1 MIMAKEINIAEI
13 LKDMPEGTKLWTPL
27 LGEVTLISVIYDD
40 KTYPISVRGTDRLLY
55 GFTQYG
61 CYYFTTE
68 GAELLLFPSRD
79 MKNWNKFFKEGD
91 VLENTTDN
99 VFPKYV
105 IFKKFVD
112 DKYTT
117 FEAING
123 IVLGDE
129 PVKYSIQNT
138 LSYSKVKDEDM
149 ALEIKK
155 KIQNI
160 VDKKPESSAPEFQPF
175 DKVLVRDHDGQKWI
189 PTLFG
194 FFCQDEGYVFPYET
208 ACGAYKYCIP
218 YNEKTKH
225 LLGTKE
231 PYTEE

>member
-1 MIMAKEINIAEI
+1 MKNIAEI
-13 LKDMPEGTKLWTPL
+13 LKDMPQGTKLWTPL
-27 LGEVTLISVIYDD
+27 LGEVALNGVYYNN
-40 KTYPISVRGTDRLLY
+40 KTRPISVRGTNILTYL
-55 GFTQYG
+55 FTQYG
-61 CYYFTTE
+61 RYYNTE
-68 GAELLLFPSRD
+68 GAELLLFPSKDMRD
-79 MKNWNKFFKEGD
+79 WSKFFKKGD
-91 VLENTTDN
+91 VLENTSN
-99 VFPKYV
+99 EVFPKYV

-117 FEAING
+117 FEAITRI
-123 IVLGDE
+123 IVGSE
-129 PVKYSIQNT
+129 TVKSIIQDT
-138 LSYSKVKDEDM
+138 LSYSKVEDEDK

-194 FFCQDEGYVFPYET
+194 FFRQDGDEKYPYIT
-208 ACGAYKYCIP
+208 MHGAYNYCIP

-225 LLGTKE
+225 LLGTTE
-231 PYTEE
+231 PYEP

>member
-13 LKDMPEGTKLWTPL
+13 LKDMPSGRKLWSPL
-27 LGEVTLISVIYDD
+27 LGEVALSCVNYDY
-40 KTYPISVRGTDRLLY
+40 KIYPITVCATDRLEY
-55 GFTQYG
+55 NFTQYG
-61 CYYFTTE
+61 RYYFTTE

-79 MKNWNKFFKEGD
+79 MKNWSKFFKEGD
-91 VLENTTDN
+91 VLENTSDE

-112 DKYTT
+112 DKYTI
-117 FEAING
+117 FEATNG

-129 PVKYSIQNT
+129 AIKYSIQNT
-138 LSYSKVKDEDM
+138 LSYSKVEDEDM

-160 VDKKPESSAPEFQPF
+160 VDKKTRTSATEFQPF
-175 DKVLVRDHDGQKWI
+175 DKVLVRNHDKYPWC
-189 PTLFG
+189 PAFFG
-194 FFCQDEGYVFPYET
+194 LKSDLGEQCPYRT
-208 ACGAYKYCIP
+208 SNGAYKYCIP

-225 LLGTKE
+225 LLGTTE

>member
-1 MIMAKEINIAEI
+1 MNNKEINIAEI
-13 LKDMPEGTKLWTPL
+13 LKDMPSGTRLWSPIF
-27 LGEVTLISVIYDD
+27 GEVLFDGINDD
-40 KTYPISVRGTDRLLY
+40 NQTYPICITGAYSLNY
-55 GFTQYG
+55 SFTQSG
-61 CYYFTTE
+61 RYFPIKD
-68 GAELLLFPSRD
+68 AELLLFPSRD

-91 VLENTTDN
+91 VLENTSDE

-138 LSYSKVKDEDM
+138 LSYSKVENEDM

-160 VDKKPESSAPEFQPF
+160 VDKKPESSVPELQPF
-175 DKVLVRDHDGQKWI
+175 DKVLVRNHDKYPWC
-189 PTLFG
+189 PAFFG
-194 FFCQDEGYVFPYET
+194 LKSDIGEQCPYKT
-208 ACGAYKYCIP
+208 SNGAYKYCIP

-225 LLGTKE
+225 LLGTTE

>member
-1 MIMAKEINIAEI
+1 MIMTKEINIAEI
-13 LKDMPEGTKLWTPL
+13 LKDMPSGTRLWSPI
-27 LGEVTLISVIYDD
+27 LGNVMFKGVNYGY
-40 KTYPISVRGTDRLLY
+40 KTYPIGVTGTDKLDY
-55 GFTQYG
+55 SFTQFG
-61 CYYFTTE
+61 RYYAIK

-79 MKNWNKFFKEGD
+79 MKNWSKFFKEGD
-91 VLENTTDN
+91 VLENTSDE

-160 VDKKPESSAPEFQPF
+160 VDKKTRTSATEFHPF
-175 DKVLVRDHDGQKWI
+175 DKVLVRNHDKYPWC
-189 PTLFG
+189 PAFFG
-194 FFCQDEGYVFPYET
+194 LKSDLGEQCPYIT
-208 ACGAYKYCIP
+208 SNGAYRYCIP
-218 YNEKTKH
+218 YDEKTKH
-225 LLGTKE
+225 LLGTTE

>member
-13 LKDMPEGTKLWTPL
+13 LKDMPSGRKLWSPL
-27 LGEVTLISVIYDD
+27 LGEVALSCVNYDD
-40 KTYPISVRGTDRLLY
+40 KIYPISVRATDRLEY
-55 GFTQYG
+55 SFTQYG
-61 CYYFTTE
+61 RYYTTE
-68 GAELLLFPSRD
+68 GAELLLFPSKY
-79 MKNWNKFFKEGD
+79 MKNWSKFFKEGD
-91 VLENTTDN
+91 VLENTSGK

-105 IFKKFVD
+105 IFKKYLD

-117 FEAING
+117 FEATNG

-129 PVKYSIQNT
+129 AIKYSIRNT
-138 LSYSKVKDEDM
+138 LSYSKVEDEDM

-175 DKVLVRDHDGQKWI
+175 DKVLVRDFDKQIWI
-189 PTLFG
+189 PTFFG
-194 FFCQDEGYVFPYET
+194 FFRKDKDKKFSYVT
-208 ACGAYKYCIP
+208 VDGAYKYCIP
-218 YNEKTKH
+218 YSEKTKH
-225 LLGTKE
+225 LLGTTE

>member
-13 LKDMPEGTKLWTPL
+13 LKDMPSGTRLWSPIF
-27 LGEVTLISVIYDD
+27 GEVLFDGINYDNQ
-40 KTYPISVRGTDRLLY
+40 TYPICITGADRLNY
-55 GFTQYG
+55 SFTQSG
-61 CYYFTTE
+61 RYFAIK

-79 MKNWNKFFKEGD
+79 MKNWSKFFKEGD
-91 VLENTTDN
+91 VLENTSDE

-155 KIQNI
+155 KIQKI
-160 VDKKPESSAPEFQPF
+160 IAIKTESSVPELQPF
-175 DKVLVRDHDGQKWI
+175 DKVLVRNHNKYPWC
-189 PTLFG
+189 PAFFG
-194 FFCQDEGYVFPYET
+194 LKSDSGEQCPYKT
-208 ACGAYKYCIP
+208 SNGAYKYCIP

-225 LLGTKE
+225 LLGTTE

>member
-13 LKDMPEGTKLWTPL
+13 LKDMPQGTKLWTPIC
-27 LGEVTLISVIYDD
+27 GEVELLDNGLSDV
-40 KTYPISVRGTDRLLY
+40 YPIIVKDSCLMKYSFTENGT
-55 GFTQYG
+55 
-61 CYYFTTE
+61 YYE
-68 GAELLLFPSRD
+68 QKGAEMLLFPSKEMRD
-79 MKNWNKFFKEGD
+79 WSKFFKEGD

-99 VFPKYV
+99 IFPRYV

-129 PVKYSIQNT
+129 PVKYSIQDT
-138 LSYSKVKDEDM
+138 LSYSKVEDEDM

-175 DKVLVRDHDGQKWI
+175 DKVLVRDFDEQIWI
-189 PTLFG
+189 PTFFG
-194 FFCQDEGYVFPYET
+194 FFCQDEGERYPYKT
-208 ACGAYKYCIP
+208 AHGAYKYCIP

>member
-13 LKDMPEGTKLWTPL
+13 LKDMPSGTRLWSPI
-27 LGEVTLISVIYDD
+27 LGNVMFKGVNYGY
-40 KTYPISVRGTDRLLY
+40 KTYPIGVTGTDKLNY
-55 GFTQYG
+55 SFTQSG
-61 CYYFTTE
+61 RYFAIK

-79 MKNWNKFFKEGD
+79 MKNWSKFFKEGD
-91 VLENTTDN
+91 VLENTSDE

-160 VDKKPESSAPEFQPF
+160 VDKKTRTSATEFQPF
-175 DKVLVRDHDGQKWI
+175 DKVLVRNHDKYPWC
-189 PTLFG
+189 PAFFG
-194 FFCQDEGYVFPYET
+194 LKSDSGEQCPYKT
-208 ACGAYKYCIP
+208 SNGAYKYCIP

-225 LLGTKE
+225 LLGTTE

>member
-13 LKDMPEGTKLWTPL
+13 LKDMPSGTRLWSPI
-27 LGEVTLISVIYDD
+27 LGKVMFDGINYDNQ
-40 KTYPISVRGTDRLLY
+40 TYPICITGADRLNY
-55 GFTQYG
+55 SFTQSG
-61 CYYFTTE
+61 RYFAIK
-68 GAELLLFPSRD
+68 GAELLLFPSKD
-79 MKNWNKFFKEGD
+79 MRNWSKFAWKEGD
-91 VLENTTDN
+91 VLENTSDN
-99 VFPKYV
+99 VFPRYI

-117 FEAING
+117 FESING

-160 VDKKPESSAPEFQPF
+160 VDNKTRTSATEFQPF
-175 DKVLVRDHDGQKWI
+175 DKVLVRNHDKYPWC
-189 PTLFG
+189 PAFFG
-194 FFCQDEGYVFPYET
+194 LKSDLGEQCPYIT
-208 ACGAYKYCIP
+208 SNGAYKYCIP

-225 LLGTKE
+225 LLGTTE

>member
-1 MIMAKEINIAEI
+1 MIMTKEINIAEI
-13 LKDMPEGTKLWTPL
+13 LKDMPSGTRLWSPI
-27 LGEVTLISVIYDD
+27 LGNVMFKGVNYGY
-40 KTYPISVRGTDRLLY
+40 KTYPIGVTGTDKLDY
-55 GFTQYG
+55 SFTQFG
-61 CYYFTTE
+61 RYYAIK

-79 MKNWNKFFKEGD
+79 MKNWSKFFKEGD
-91 VLENTTDN
+91 VLENTSDE

-160 VDKKPESSAPEFQPF
+160 VDKKTRTSATEFHPF
-175 DKVLVRDHDGQKWI
+175 DKVLVRNHDKYPWC
-189 PTLFG
+189 PAFFG
-194 FFCQDEGYVFPYET
+194 LKSDLGEQCPYKT
-208 ACGAYKYCIP
+208 SNGAYRYCIP
-218 YNEKTKH
+218 YDEKTKH
-225 LLGTKE
+225 LLGTTE

>member
-27 LGEVTLISVIYDD
+27 LGKVALNGVYYNN
-40 KTYPISVRGTDRLLY
+40 KTRPISVRGTNIFTFL
-55 GFTQYG
+55 FTQYG
-61 CYYFTTE
+61 RYYNTE
-68 GAELLLFPSRD
+68 GAEMLLFPSKDMRD
-79 MKNWNKFFKEGD
+79 WSKFFKEGD

-117 FEAING
+117 FEATNG
-123 IVLGDE
+123 IVIGDE
-129 PVKYSIQNT
+129 PVGYSIQNT
-138 LSYSKVKDEDM
+138 LSYSKVEDEEM
-149 ALEIKK
+149 ALEITK

-160 VDKKPESSAPEFQPF
+160 VDKKPESSVTEFQPF
-175 DKVLVRDHDGQKWI
+175 DKVLVRDYDDQIWV
-189 PTLFG
+189 PTFFG
-194 FFCQDEGYVFPYET
+194 VFCQDEGERYPYDT
-208 ACGAYKYCIP
+208 THGVYRCCIP

>member
-1 MIMAKEINIAEI
+1 MNNKEINILKI
-13 LKDMPEGTKLWTPL
+13 LEDMHIGTKLWTPIC
-27 LGEVTLISVIYDD
+27 GEVDFMGINKRSE
-40 KTYPISVRGTDRLLY
+40 YPVLAGIAQHFRLLFTEY
-55 GFTQYG
+55 GKRFKTK
-61 CYYFTTE
+61 
-68 GAELLLFPSRD
+68 GAERILFPSKDMRD
-79 MKNWNKFFKEGD
+79 WSKFFKEGD
-91 VLENTTDN
+91 VLENTSDE

-123 IVLGDE
+123 LILGDV
-129 PVKYSIQNT
+129 PLKYSIQDT
-138 LSYSKVKDEDM
+138 LSYSKVEDEEM

-160 VDKKPESSAPEFQPF
+160 VDKKPESSALEFQPF
-175 DKVLVRDHDGQKWI
+175 DKVLVRDFDEQIWI
-189 PTLFG
+189 PTFFG
-194 FFCQDEGYVFPYET
+194 FSRKDKDKKFPYVT
-208 ACGAYKYCIP
+208 VDGAYKYCIP
-218 YNEKTKH
+218 YNEKTKD

>member
-1 MIMAKEINIAEI
+1 MIMTKEINIAEI
-13 LKDMPEGTKLWTPL
+13 LKDMPEGTKLWTPI
-27 LGEVTLISVIYDD
+27 LGVVVLDSVNYGI
-40 KTYPISVRGTDRLLY
+40 KPYPILVRETTGGLTY
-55 GFTQYG
+55 FFTQYG
-61 CYYFTTE
+61 RFDTTE
-68 GAELLLFPSRD
+68 GAESLLFPSKDMRD
-79 MKNWNKFFKEGD
+79 WSKFFKEGD
-91 VLENTTDN
+91 VLENTSDN
-99 VFPKYV
+99 VFPRYV

-138 LSYSKVKDEDM
+138 LSYSKVKDENM

-160 VDKKPESSAPEFQPF
+160 VDKKPKSSVTEFQPF
-175 DKVLVRDHDGQKWI
+175 DKVLVRDYDDQIWT
-189 PTLFG
+189 PTFFG
-194 FFCQDEGYVFPYET
+194 VFCQDEGTRYPYDT
-208 ACGAYKYCIP
+208 THGVYRCCIP

-225 LLGTKE
+225 LLGTTE

>member
-1 MIMAKEINIAEI
+1 MKNIAEI
-13 LKDMPEGTKLWTPL
+13 LKDMPEGTKLWTPIF
-27 LGEVTLISVIYDD
+27 GEVVLLDIGLSDV
-40 KTYPISVRGTDRLLY
+40 YPIVVRDSYLKKYSFTENGT
-55 GFTQYG
+55 
-61 CYYFTTE
+61 YYE
-68 GAELLLFPSRD
+68 QKGAEMLLFPSKEMRD
-79 MKNWNKFFKEGD
+79 WSKVFKKGD
-91 VLENTTDN
+91 VLENTSDN
-99 VFPKYV
+99 VFPRYV
-105 IFKKFVD
+105 LFEKFID

-117 FEAING
+117 FEATTRI
-123 IVLGDE
+123 IVGSE
-129 PVKYSIQNT
+129 TVKSIIQDT
-138 LSYSKVKDEDM
+138 LSYSKVEDEDK

-175 DKVLVRDHDGQKWI
+175 DKVLVRDYKEQMWM

-194 FFCQDEGYVFPYET
+194 FFCQDEGDRYPYET
-208 ACGAYKYCIP
+208 AHGAYKYCIP

>member
-13 LKDMPEGTKLWTPL
+13 LKDMPSGTRLWSPI
-27 LGEVTLISVIYDD
+27 LGNVMFKGVNYGY
-40 KTYPISVRGTDRLLY
+40 KTYPIGVTGTDKLNY
-55 GFTQYG
+55 SFTQSG
-61 CYYFTTE
+61 RYFAIK

-79 MKNWNKFFKEGD
+79 MKNWSKFFKEGD
-91 VLENTTDN
+91 VLENTSDE

-155 KIQNI
+155 KIQKI
-160 VDKKPESSAPEFQPF
+160 S
-175 DKVLVRDHDGQKWI
+175 L
-189 PTLFG
+189 L
-194 FFCQDEGYVFPYET
+194 
-208 ACGAYKYCIP
+208 YC
-218 YNEKTKH
+218 
-225 LLGTKE
+225 
-231 PYTEE
+231 

>member
-13 LKDMPEGTKLWTPL
+13 LKDMPSGTRLWSPI
-27 LGEVTLISVIYDD
+27 LGNVMFKGVNYGY
-40 KTYPISVRGTDRLLY
+40 KTYPIGVTGTDKLDY
-55 GFTQYG
+55 SFTQSG
-61 CYYFTTE
+61 RYYAIKD
-68 GAELLLFPSRD
+68 AELLLFPSKEMRD
-79 MKNWNKFFKEGD
+79 WSKVFKEGD
-91 VLENTTDN
+91 VLENTSDN
-99 VFPKYV
+99 VFPRYV
-105 IFKKFVD
+105 LFEKFID

-155 KIQNI
+155 KIQKI
-160 VDKKPESSAPEFQPF
+160 IAIKTESSVPELQPF
-175 DKVLVRDHDGQKWI
+175 DKVLVRNHNKYPWC
-189 PTLFG
+189 PAFFG
-194 FFCQDEGYVFPYET
+194 LKSDSGEQCPYKT
-208 ACGAYKYCIP
+208 SNGAYRYCIP
-218 YNEKTKH
+218 YDEKTKH
-225 LLGTKE
+225 LLGTTE

>member
-13 LKDMPEGTKLWTPL
+13 LKDMPSGRKLWSPL
-27 LGEVTLISVIYDD
+27 LGEVALSCVNYDD
-40 KTYPISVRGTDRLLY
+40 KIYPISVRGTDRLTY
-55 GFTQYG
+55 SFTQYG
-61 CYYFTTE
+61 RYYTTE

-79 MKNWNKFFKEGD
+79 MKNWSKFFKEGD
-91 VLENTTDN
+91 VLENTSDE

-123 IVLGDE
+123 IVLGNE

-138 LSYSKVKDEDM
+138 LSYSKVEDEEM

-175 DKVLVRDHDGQKWI
+175 DKVLVRDFDEQIWI
-189 PTLFG
+189 PTFFG
-194 FFCQDEGYVFPYET
+194 FFRKDKDKKFPYVT
-208 ACGAYKYCIP
+208 VDGAYKCCIP
-218 YNEKTKH
+218 YSEKTKH
-225 LLGTKE
+225 LLGTTN

>member
-1 MIMAKEINIAEI
+1 MIMTKEINIAEI
-13 LKDMPEGTKLWTPL
+13 LKDMPSGTRLWSPI
-27 LGEVTLISVIYDD
+27 LGNVMFKGVNYGY
-40 KTYPISVRGTDRLLY
+40 KTYPIDVTGTDKLDY
-55 GFTQYG
+55 SFTQSG
-61 CYYFTTE
+61 RYYAIKD
-68 GAELLLFPSRD
+68 AELLLFPSKEMRD
-79 MKNWNKFFKEGD
+79 WSKVFKEGD
-91 VLENTTDN
+91 VLENTSDN
-99 VFPKYV
+99 VFPRYV
-105 IFKKFVD
+105 LFEKFID

-155 KIQNI
+155 KIQKI
-160 VDKKPESSAPEFQPF
+160 IAIKTESSVPELQPF
-175 DKVLVRDHDGQKWI
+175 DKVLVRNHDKYPWC
-189 PTLFG
+189 PAFFG
-194 FFCQDEGYVFPYET
+194 LKSDPGEQCPYKT
-208 ACGAYKYCIP
+208 SNGAYRYCIP

-225 LLGTKE
+225 LLGTTE